1 MKVKKL
7 YILCLNNW
15 SWLPASEQT
24 KEINGGTKAL
34 YEKYV
39 LRLEESN
46 VCLVNYT
53 QNGMFKPLELAGQ
66 FQKLPDDENIGMYI
80 FGHTEGAGVAGTV
93 GGCDPQALA
102 KVIKG
107 LGITKLR
114 KLCLVACN
122 AAKESAFCVFFP
134 A

>member
-53 QNGMFKPLELAGQ
+53 QNGMFKPTR
-66 FQKLPDDENIGMYI
+66 QKSLQIKREKIHRRGK
-80 FGHTEGAGVAGTV
+80 EG
-93 GGCDPQALA
+93 DAL
-102 KVIKG
+102 G
-107 LGITKLR
+107 R
-114 KLCLVACN
+114 
-122 AAKESAFCVFFP
+122 
-134 A
+134 